1 MTSQQLSKQ
10 KTRSKSYKGNNMLHL
25 PSIKDNQQKRMAIY
39 YPTKQNIDLDVFN
52 SIQSTPF
59 PTKLPEVALR
69 RPVTKVLRIPEASKP
84 VLDNIIADCRDV
96 TISTDI
102 QKELTSIE
110 QLTKRKA
117 FTKYSVLPPIAKKL
131 EYEQQKK
138 LTPINSENKNQFN
151 TKVEKIVTKDT
162 GDSVPTNEGGK
173 RKRNLHIATSLPKT
187 PPAHYRNKDLSKKA
201 ESEFC
206 NKMLKWVKFKGRR
219 NAICFEMDEIYKE
232 LSTIIKHNLLIQHL
246 EEIWMC

>member
-10 KTRSKSYKGNNMLHL
+10 KTGSKRYKDDDMLHL

-39 YPTKQNIDLDVFN
+39 YPTTQNIDLDVFN
-52 SIQSTPF
+52 SIQSTAF
-59 PTKLPEVALR
+59 PTKLPEVTLR
-69 RPVTKVLRIPEASKP
+69 RPVTKVRIPEASKS
-84 VLDNIIADCRDV
+84 VLDNIKADCRDV
-96 TISTDI
+96 TISTDL

-117 FTKYSVLPPIAKKL
+117 FTKYSVLPPIGKKL
-131 EYEQQKK
+131 EYDQQKN
-138 LTPINSENKNQFN
+138 LTPINSENKNELN
-151 TKVEKIVTKDT
+151 TKVEKIVTKNK

-173 RKRNLHIATSLPKT
+173 RKRNLHIATSLPQT
-187 PPAHYRNKDLSKKA
+187 PPAHYRNKDLSNKA

-232 LSTIIKHNLLIQHL
+232 LSTIVKHNLLIQHL